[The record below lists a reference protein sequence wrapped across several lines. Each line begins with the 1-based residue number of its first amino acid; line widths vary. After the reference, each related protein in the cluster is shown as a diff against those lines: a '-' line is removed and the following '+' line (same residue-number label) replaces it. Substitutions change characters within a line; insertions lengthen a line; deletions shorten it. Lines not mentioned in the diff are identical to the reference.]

1 MLFRAAHVNRVIS
14 AYFGLF
20 WVILGY
26 FGLFWVILSYFDDF
40 SRRSVYGLF
49 WYFRVILV
57 NRVISAYSYKSCYF
71 NVFGSF
77 WAIFGHISGYF
88 GSFRESIGGFV
99 KRVIS
104 SYFVS
109 SSKKLIKRVTSGYS
123 RESCYLGQ
131 FRLFLVI
138 FGHFWSF

>member
-1 MLFRAAHVNRVIS
+1 MIFHAEADTCWSARCARSGLVVSNSIFFFRFMGKFIKKSLHSGSIRES
-14 AYFGLF
+14 CYFGLF

-26 FGLFWVILSYFDDF
+26 F

-104 SYFVS
+104 CLAQ
-109 SSKKLIKRVTSGYS
+109 KNL
-123 RESCYLGQ
+123 
-131 FRLFLVI
+131 
-138 FGHFWSF
+138 

>member
-1 MLFRAAHVNRVIS
+1 MLF
-14 AYFGLF
+14 
-20 WVILGY
+20 WPILTY

-40 SRRSVYGLF
+40 TRRSVYGLF

-57 NRVISAYSYKSCYF
+57 NR
-71 NVFGSF
+71 
-77 WAIFGHISGYF
+77 YF